1 MNNLLNE
8 AASSNQII
16 QMMKSRRVASIDY
29 IQPPGEGVS
38 GYRYIEIYAYGTTKA
53 GNPCIIGWLRND
65 LSSSLK
71 SGRKNDAIRW
81 RIFRLDK
88 IRALKYATQ
97 TYDTTLKFIS
107 TERPELNLNYRNLG
121 TVYYKIIPDNE
132 PLPPV
137 TDIKAVPPTR
147 PGELPKKPDG
157 NTETTNK

>member
-29 IQPPGEGVS
+29 APEDGIT

-65 LSSSLK
+65 YSATLK

-81 RIFRLDK
+81 RIFRIDK

-107 TERPELNLNYRNLG
+107 AERPELNLNYRNLG
-121 TVYYKIIPDNE
+121 SVFYKIIPDNE
-132 PLPPV
+132 PTAPIS
-137 TDIKAVPPTR
+137 DIKAAPKTS

-157 NTETTNK
+157 DSITTNK